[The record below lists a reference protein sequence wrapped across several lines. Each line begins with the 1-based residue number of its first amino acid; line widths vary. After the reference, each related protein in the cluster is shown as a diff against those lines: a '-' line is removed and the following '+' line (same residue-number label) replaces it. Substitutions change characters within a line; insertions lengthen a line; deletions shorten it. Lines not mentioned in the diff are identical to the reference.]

1 MERYQIDEE
10 RAFAFLVRI
19 SQDTNV
25 KLRDV
30 AAEFVTGLNS
40 RTKLSP

>member
-1 MERYQIDEE
+1 MERHGVDENA
-10 RAFAFLVRI
+10 AFTMLTRT

-30 AAEFVTGLNS
+30 AAEFVRTGRL
-40 RTKLSP
+40 PGDH